1 MTDSPTAVITGGA
14 KRIGA
19 ETAKTLHT
27 RGYNVVIH
35 CNTSAQQAQQLAERL
50 NQYRANSAAVI
61 QCPLGSQASA
71 DSLAEQALTRFGS
84 CDLLINNAS
93 TFYATPLSDIREEQW
108 DDLFASNAK
117 APLFLSR
124 ALHPS
129 LKEKQGCI
137 INIADIH
144 AQRPLK
150 NHTIYCMAK
159 AANIM
164 LTQSLALEMAPDV
177 RVNGIAPGAM
187 LWPDTAMQDEQRQQI
202 KSRIPLGSLGG
213 AAPIVDA
220 ILYLSN
226 PNNYVTGQVL
236 AVDGGKSLV

>member
-1 MTDSPTAVITGGA
+1 
-14 KRIGA
+14 
-19 ETAKTLHT
+19 
-27 RGYNVVIH
+27 
-35 CNTSAQQAQQLAERL
+35 
-50 NQYRANSAAVI
+50 
-61 QCPLGSQASA
+61 
-71 DSLAEQALTRFGS
+71 
-84 CDLLINNAS
+84 
-93 TFYATPLSDIREEQW
+93 
-108 DDLFASNAK
+108 
-117 APLFLSR
+117 
-124 ALHPS
+124 
-129 LKEKQGCI
+129 
-137 INIADIH
+137 
-144 AQRPLK
+144 
-150 NHTIYCMAK
+150 
-159 AANIM
+159 M